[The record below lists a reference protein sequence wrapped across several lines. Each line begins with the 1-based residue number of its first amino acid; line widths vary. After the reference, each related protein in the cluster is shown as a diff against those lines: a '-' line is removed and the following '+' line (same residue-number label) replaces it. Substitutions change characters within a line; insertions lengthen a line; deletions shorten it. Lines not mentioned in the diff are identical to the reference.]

1 MLRSKAEPDHLIT
14 DGFLTYVDD
23 LTAEIITRLCPL
35 LGLLR
40 QRLVGL

>member
-1 MLRSKAEPDHLIT
+1 MLRSKAEGDHVIT

-23 LTAEIITRLCPL
+23 LRAEITAPLCPL
-35 LGLLR
+35 LGLLH